1 MKKTVDDNTK
11 MTKRLVLSKKDFKAV
26 MIKMFQ

>member
-11 MTKRLVLSKKDFKAV
+11 MTKMLVLSEKDFKAV